1 MFGGINFKQL
11 SERFNES
18 LHDLE
23 STLANAATATGSGSQ
38 PNTPTRQQPT
48 RSSTS
53 PAASASPS
61 RSRPRPAI
69 DPQARSQSA
78 SSSTPTPLSPT
89 SLAQASQSASQL
101 ADSALSSLRASLR
114 KGRQSLESAA
124 AARTSLDKSAPG
136 ASPAAAVTPAASE
149 KPTPLE
155 EEPDTKEGDTPTVGT
170 FTDSSATSSTP
181 AAVPEKSEST
191 AASESN
197 DAKTAPTVTSPPQE
211 LAAPEETVALT
222 VEAAPVVEKNTEE
235 DLLGPLADDPAPTA
249 RVAEA
254 DKVEPVYTTTT
265 SDDASSSVE
274 PSAAI
279 AASPPTDPLSTK
291 GDKIPPPSLAVSPPA
306 PASHTSPV
314 SLVSPMGYEAP
325 GEEDDADDWGMGSIS
340 PAPDS
345 EGFVDPPVQT
355 AAATADLVAIE
366 PAKADE
372 LPESAAQPPTALLP
386 NEEAPASVEVS
397 EVKEEEEAASAD
409 PSSDSEAAAQP
420 TAGPSLESAAPSQ
433 PTAELSETGVDSGV
447 DATTPSMEESAKGP
461 EAIPE
466 EVAAPPSH
474 EEIGSSES
482 SPAVAETTEVDL
494 SATEQLAPVGSD
506 VTDEAAGADEEQA
519 APEAKV
525 AVTSDNAGTSPPV
538 ETADVRDAVQTGDV
552 TEPSTD
558 SESASRPS
566 VPDEAA
572 QTAAPASKTLDS
584 SFPEIAEAPPADL
597 QDETDSP
604 EKPETEQPSDEFAP
618 SEPIPPVAAA
628 LTFPEE
634 AKVDVPASAETTE
647 LSPEEDPVV
656 PVRPAEEPV
665 ATSPIL
671 KPEADKLSTDQA
683 VADLATASNSSPD
696 SDAVPES
703 PNQTL
708 TQADEPAE
716 EKAAETTEEKVETPV
731 TVRVHDKVDERA
743 VENSDEQVHET
754 VDETVDETASE
765 KVNEK
770 AEEKTQATSIPEK
783 QDAPEVIVSS
793 APHPVD
799 AQQDDGEVLHTEPPK
814 LPTGNAD
821 QPKSATPTP
830 HADAGKAPPAGL
842 SSGYSFALGRIL
854 AAVTPLTDADDLEAV
869 ERELRNLKSKADLGM
884 QEITRLTSQ
893 LDRRNAAFEELRE
906 THRLEHKSQQNEIDS
921 LREQLAAK
929 DAKLINAEAAAE
941 QTRAEIA
948 KAAEEYDKL
957 KVVAKEEE
965 EKRVKAL
972 SLLRALRQKLV
983 KNEKE
988 KEESDKVLEQVRASE
1003 AQAQDTIKADRARFD
1018 SEIVALRGAQ
1028 EQQVNKLKQSFER
1041 ETANL
1046 KAHYE
1051 RELASRKGQAELDT
1065 ITLRAEH
1072 AKELA
1077 ARDARIQQLET
1088 TVRELSTARD
1098 TTFEQLQQR
1107 QAEVEAN
1114 ASQQEALKTR
1124 AAELEYEAS
1133 EARDRVT
1140 ALQEELE
1147 ELRRRRVDAV
1157 RDESTTR
1164 RLLEEAEER
1173 HSARMR
1179 DLEARARQLEKDRR
1193 ETEDEMGRN
1202 LQDRLREV
1210 ERLRAALAKKDVD
1223 YAESVQNTQKRE
1235 KEIEAAQKARFDL
1248 EKRLKAVE
1256 TSLENLREEAARAQ
1270 QAEAAVKEELSD
1282 RLQRATEL
1290 EARLE
1295 EVSTRESTLRSNN
1308 KTLRDELRKLQSGM
1322 LNSEKQRPAGVG
1334 YFSTMSQ
1341 SSTPGLTR
1349 SSASSTSIAS
1359 MSTIGGGTVSPPLSA
1374 SSVTSPPASIDGTVR
1389 SVNGSG
1395 LSATARADGNA
1406 EEALSYEYL
1415 RNVILQFLEKPE
1427 MRSHLVQVLSV
1438 ILRFTPAEQRRL
1450 AAKTATH

>member
-1 MFGGINFKQL
+1 MPHRLTDEMFGGINFKQL

-314 SLVSPMGYEAP
+314 SLVLPMGYEAP

-830 HADAGKAPPAGL
+830 HADGELHSSLPQAGESLTCQDLASIAGKAPPAGL

-893 LDRRNAAFEELRE
+893 LDREF
-906 THRLEHKSQQNEIDS
+906 
-921 LREQLAAK
+921 
-929 DAKLINAEAAAE
+929 
-941 QTRAEIA
+941 
-948 KAAEEYDKL
+948 
-957 KVVAKEEE
+957 
-965 EKRVKAL
+965 
-972 SLLRALRQKLV
+972 
-983 KNEKE
+983 
-988 KEESDKVLEQVRASE
+988 VR
-1003 AQAQDTIKADRARFD
+1003 DFK
-1018 SEIVALRGAQ
+1018 
-1028 EQQVNKLKQSFER
+1028 
-1041 ETANL
+1041 
-1046 KAHYE
+1046 
-1051 RELASRKGQAELDT
+1051 
-1065 ITLRAEH
+1065 
-1072 AKELA
+1072 
-1077 ARDARIQQLET
+1077 
-1088 TVRELSTARD
+1088 RD
-1098 TTFEQLQQR
+1098 T
-1107 QAEVEAN
+1107 
-1114 ASQQEALKTR
+1114 S
-1124 AAELEYEAS
+1124 
-1133 EARDRVT
+1133 
-1140 ALQEELE
+1140 
-1147 ELRRRRVDAV
+1147 
-1157 RDESTTR
+1157 
-1164 RLLEEAEER
+1164 
-1173 HSARMR
+1173 
-1179 DLEARARQLEKDRR
+1179 
-1193 ETEDEMGRN
+1193 
-1202 LQDRLREV
+1202 
-1210 ERLRAALAKKDVD
+1210 
-1223 YAESVQNTQKRE
+1223 
-1235 KEIEAAQKARFDL
+1235 
-1248 EKRLKAVE
+1248 
-1256 TSLENLREEAARAQ
+1256 
-1270 QAEAAVKEELSD
+1270 
-1282 RLQRATEL
+1282 
-1290 EARLE
+1290 
-1295 EVSTRESTLRSNN
+1295 
-1308 KTLRDELRKLQSGM
+1308 
-1322 LNSEKQRPAGVG
+1322 
-1334 YFSTMSQ
+1334 
-1341 SSTPGLTR
+1341 
-1349 SSASSTSIAS
+1349 
-1359 MSTIGGGTVSPPLSA
+1359 
-1374 SSVTSPPASIDGTVR
+1374 
-1389 SVNGSG
+1389 
-1395 LSATARADGNA
+1395 
-1406 EEALSYEYL
+1406 
-1415 RNVILQFLEKPE
+1415 
-1427 MRSHLVQVLSV
+1427 
-1438 ILRFTPAEQRRL
+1438 
-1450 AAKTATH
+1450 